1 MQILVADDSPHIR
14 DGLRAALEREG
25 YPTLEAGD
33 GRSALQILE
42 EEDVRLLLL
51 DLELAGVSG
60 MEVLEHVAEH
70 RPDLPVIIS
79 SGNGSMPTAVQAVRL
94 GAVDFL
100 EHPVDA
106 ARALRTVRIALDRA
120 AHRRR
125 EARERA
131 ETLER
136 YGMVGRSEAIRTI
149 LDIVELAACVDVPV
163 VIRGESGTGKE
174 MVAGAIHGASPRAAL
189 PFVPVDCAAEA
200 LAGDSRTD
208 ELEQAHGGS
217 LFLDEVAGLGTAA
230 QATLLRV
237 LEAGGIDRGGGERS
251 VPVDVRI
258 IAGTGRDL
266 TEEVAAGRF
275 REDLYSRL
283 NVISIPVPPLRTRPE
298 DVPELLEHFLDL
310 RATPGAR
317 RRVSSAALSMLLYH
331 EWPGNA
337 RELRDAVDR
346 MLLIAG
352 GGEITGDVAS
362 RALRGT

>member
-1 MQILVADDSPHIR
+1 MSVSAARPDATADPSFAEGLNSRSEDVPRGSRNQVQILVADDSPHIR

-79 SGNGSMPTAVQAVRL
+79 SGNGSMPRAVQAVRL
-94 GAVDFL
+94 GALDFL

-125 EARERA
+125 EAQERA

-189 PFVPVDCAAEA
+189 GAC
-200 LAGDSRTD
+200 
-208 ELEQAHGGS
+208 
-217 LFLDEVAGLGTAA
+217 
-230 QATLLRV
+230 
-237 LEAGGIDRGGGERS
+237 RGR
-251 VPVDVRI
+251 
-258 IAGTGRDL
+258 
-266 TEEVAAGRF
+266 
-275 REDLYSRL
+275 
-283 NVISIPVPPLRTRPE
+283 
-298 DVPELLEHFLDL
+298 
-310 RATPGAR
+310 
-317 RRVSSAALSMLLYH
+317 
-331 EWPGNA
+331 
-337 RELRDAVDR
+337 
-346 MLLIAG
+346 
-352 GGEITGDVAS
+352 
-362 RALRGT
+362 